1 MFDIK
6 GIARMNS
13 VPVPIDLRLRVM
25 GHCHRWHGPDVGK
38 CRRRSDGHK
47 LCVEAIGDD
56 GSCTCLLALGPTMT
70 TKIGVYLTDDVAKQ
84 LRVAVRRPGVTKSSI
99 VNAALRRFLD
109 PAPVKEHG
117 EEVLERLRRLAKKHR
132 QLHREVQILVEMMAL
147 FVRYFLTINPPLPES
162 EQNAAEMRGR
172 ERYAVFV
179 RQIARRIT
187 SDSRLVSDVM
197 ETIVTTRPDLVA
209 RAAARH
215 GSATGGATRPAAT
228 DAIAQTSKPLEDV
241 AHG

>member
-1 MFDIK
+1 
-6 GIARMNS
+6 MNS
-13 VPVPIDLRLRVM
+13 VPVPIDHRLRVI
-25 GHCHRWHGPDVGK
+25 GHCHRWHSPDVGK
-38 CRRRSDGHK
+38 CRRRSDGNK
-47 LCVEAIGDD
+47 LCV
-56 GSCTCLLALGPTMT
+56 ALGPAMT

-132 QLHREVQILVEMMAL
+132 QLHREVQVVVEMMAL

-179 RQIARRIT
+179 RQIARRIA

-209 RAAARH
+209 CAAAKAAQH
-215 GSATGGATRPAAT
+215 DTATAGTTGRTIDDGMARS
-228 DAIAQTSKPLEDV
+228 SKPLEDV